1 MKDLDSKELLELY
14 KIIKDFLKNLESQKE
29 ELDQW

>member
-14 KIIKDFLKNLESQKE
+14 KIIKDFLKSLESQKE
-29 ELDQW
+29 ELDQ

>member
-14 KIIKDFLKNLESQKE
+14 KIIKDFLKSLEDQKE
-29 ELDQW
+29 ELDQ

>member
-14 KIIKDFLKNLESQKE
+14 KLLKEFIQSLENQKE
-29 ELDQW
+29 ELEQ

>member
-29 ELDQW
+29 ELDQ